1 MIVDIF
7 NNCLTVA
14 PMLDNLAT
22 LSPHVAVGIRTPRIG
37 EKSPLSLTVFLC
49 PVISGAGLIRVHYSI
64 MVDCLRETLRSLAR
78 SYTGSSNLI
87 QSTARCFEPNG
98 SGTPSFIG
106 VTTMSQNNSQDN
118 NFAQHIFEQL
128 NKKPIAIDFS
138 HRLSDTDLSRTVDL
152 TNTVDLMARRT
163 TSILYALSV
172 QFTDKGNVRLS
183 DDVLVGLVDSAIQ
196 EITDINNVVSAF
208 HAMNNE
214 VRS

>member
-1 MIVDIF
+1 
-7 NNCLTVA
+7 
-14 PMLDNLAT
+14 
-22 LSPHVAVGIRTPRIG
+22 
-37 EKSPLSLTVFLC
+37 
-49 PVISGAGLIRVHYSI
+49 
-64 MVDCLRETLRSLAR
+64 
-78 SYTGSSNLI
+78 
-87 QSTARCFEPNG
+87 
-98 SGTPSFIG
+98 
-106 VTTMSQNNSQDN
+106 MSQNNSQDN

>member
-1 MIVDIF
+1 MSVDNS
-7 NNCLTVA
+7 NNRLTIKPLVA
-14 PMLDNLAT
+14 ILST
-22 LSPHVAVGIRTPRIG
+22 LSHHVAVGIGISCIG
-37 EKSPLSLTVFLC
+37 EKSPLSLTVFFRSLFS
-49 PVISGAGLIRVHYSI
+49 INAGLIRVQFV
-64 MVDCLRETLRSLAR
+64 MVDCFRETLRSLTR
-78 SYTGSSNLI
+78 SYTGMPTSLNPPPMI
-87 QSTARCFEPNG
+87 GIVG
-98 SGTPSFIG
+98 SGKPSFIG

-128 NKKPIAIDFS
+128 KKKPIAIDFS

-152 TNTVDLMARRT
+152 TNTVDLMARRA

-172 QFTDKGNVRLS
+172 QFADKGNVRLS

-214 VRS
+214 VQS